1 MDIGTL
7 HPSPHY
13 NSIKYAVRDSN
24 TSIRVY
30 YFACIFRADERKPSR
45 ARD

>member
-7 HPSPHY
+7 HPGPHY

-24 TSIRVY
+24 PSIRVFN
-30 YFACIFRADERKPSR
+30 FA
-45 ARD
+45 